1 MCIWFGALLDFRHP
15 SGVLEPLPWVRG
27 GGNHCTILL
36 SRVAGQLKKGVGR
49 IWNQSILAEGLV
61 QRWCCGRQKELGVAG
76 SRGRG
81 TVGRE
86 GLWRGEATSCGFARL
101 AVFGL
106 QKPRLPF
113 LEWDLSD
120 WALSYGCATLLFG
133 PVTDLA
139 HCLRT
144 VLPITPLFLCSSS
157 GSSVPVVLE
166 KLNNQGGS

>member
-1 MCIWFGALLDFRHP
+1 MHTQECVNIYIGRSIVCIWFGALLDFRHP

-81 TVGRE
+81 TVARGGHVLWVCPPC
-86 GLWRGEATSCGFARL
+86 GLWATKASAAFLGVGF
-101 AVFGL
+101 
-106 QKPRLPF
+106 
-113 LEWDLSD
+113 E
-120 WALSYGCATLLFG
+120 
-133 PVTDLA
+133 
-139 HCLRT
+139 
-144 VLPITPLFLCSSS
+144 
-157 GSSVPVVLE
+157 
-166 KLNNQGGS
+166 